1 MINDQK
7 TFFNQPA
14 ENNSKTYDNIPK
26 IATGQGDD
34 YTTSCLLYYNYFNK
48 YYKVMAIDLSKQEEP
63 DADTKATQ
71 QN

>member
-1 MINDQK
+1 MTK
-7 TFFNQPA
+7 TFFNQLA
-14 ENNSKTYDNIPK
+14 ENNSKTYDNILK

-34 YTTSCLLYYNYFNK
+34 YMTSCLLYQNYFNK
-48 YYKVMAIDLSKQEEP
+48 YYKVMAVDLSKQEKL

>member
-1 MINDQK
+1 MTK
-7 TFFNQPA
+7 TFVNQPA

-26 IATGQGDD
+26 IATDQGDD

>member
-1 MINDQK
+1 MTK
-7 TFFNQPA
+7 TFFNQLA
-14 ENNSKTYDNIPK
+14 ENSSKTYDNILK

-34 YTTSCLLYYNYFNK
+34 YMTSCLLYQNYFNK
-48 YYKVMAIDLSKQEEP
+48 YYKVMAVDLSKQEKL